1 MKIKSIFIQHLF
13 IYIAIIITSLYYDT
27 KNYQCNSSQML
38 SHSHL
43 KLNTNENVRSIHEK
57 NYKDIV
63 ETHSKFKIMSD
74 SQAN

>member
-1 MKIKSIFIQHLF
+1 
-13 IYIAIIITSLYYDT
+13 
-27 KNYQCNSSQML
+27 ML